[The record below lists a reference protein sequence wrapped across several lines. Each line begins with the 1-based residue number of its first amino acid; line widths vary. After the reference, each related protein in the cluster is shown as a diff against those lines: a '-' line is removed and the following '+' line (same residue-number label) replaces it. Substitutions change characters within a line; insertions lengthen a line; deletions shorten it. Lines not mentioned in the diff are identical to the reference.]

1 MLLWKNG
8 RPAVGGTTKMK
19 IRMSL
24 AIAALCVGGCLA
36 ASGQEPAN
44 KAPKKEPHRVLGQ
57 IPFSY
62 SYPDTLKLANSNGK
76 PILAY
81 FTFDT

>member
-1 MLLWKNG
+1 M
-8 RPAVGGTTKMK
+8 RMK
-19 IRMSL
+19 TNL
-24 AIAALCVGGCLA
+24 AMAALFFGGCLA
-36 ASGQEPAN
+36 TSGQEPAA
-44 KAPKKEPHRVLGQ
+44 KAPKKEPHRVQGD

-62 SYPDTLKLANSNGK
+62 SYPETLALANSNGK